1 MNYRLLRT
9 KEVENAPI
17 GQRLNDGAGL
27 RGVKRKGGVVWSWRG
42 TLYGKQIEVGMGQ
55 KSLGDARRKALENE
69 ELVEQ
74 GIDPRVATNV
84 KRAEV
89 TSCDVTFGEY
99 LDKWWEDKKVH
110 ELTND
115 KEKRVWRNTIRRY
128 LPVICNTP
136 IDQIT
141 LQDAADSLRPI
152 WISKPEMA
160 DRTRLRAAQ
169 VMKSAIVTGLCARDK
184 ANPFDKEL
192 LCELL
197 PNIKREV
204 KHHKAIPFEWAPEIY
219 QKLTESKSQSAYA
232 LRCLMLTATRS
243 NEGRGMAFSEV
254 DEDEWTI
261 PAERMKGGRS
271 FTQVLSQPVF
281 DLLDEVPKVSDR
293 VFASYGKKVD
303 YVSCTAVTA
312 QVHRVAGNDFTV
324 HGMRSCFKDWCA
336 ENGVDDRVSEV
347 ALSHK
352 DKNKVRA
359 AYLRTEFLPQRRRL
373 MDDWARYLLGY
384 KS

>member
-1 MNYRLLRT
+1 MSYRLLRT

-17 GQRLNDGAGL
+17 GERLNDGAGL

-42 TLYGKQIEVGMGQ
+42 TLNKQQIEVGMGQ
-55 KSLGDARRKALENE
+55 LTLADARKKALDNE

-74 GIDPRVATNV
+74 GIDPRVATRTE
-84 KRAEV
+84 RAAT
-89 TSCDVTFGEY
+89 TSSDVTFGEY
-99 LDKWWEDKKVH
+99 LDQWWDTKKVH
-110 ELTND
+110 ELTNE

-128 LPVICNTP
+128 LPVICNMP

-141 LQDAADSLRPI
+141 LQDVANSLRPI
-152 WISKPEMA
+152 WLDKPEMA

-169 VMKSAIVTGLCARDK
+169 VMKSATAIGLYDK
-184 ANPFDKEL
+184 VNPFDKDL
-192 LCELL
+192 LCEIL

-219 QKLTESKSQSAYA
+219 QKLTESNSQSAYA

-261 PAERMKGGRS
+261 PAERMKGGKA
-271 FTQVLSQPVF
+271 FTQVLSPAMF
-281 DLLDEVPKVSDR
+281 DLMDEVPKVSDR
-293 VFASYGKKVD
+293 VFAGYGAKND
-303 YVSCTAVTA
+303 YVSCTSVADQVKRHAGKGYTA
-312 QVHRVAGNDFTV
+312 

-373 MDDWARYLLGY
+373 MDDWGRYLLGY